1 MENNII
7 KKIIVSE
14 KSFKRAANKQYTF
27 LVDKKANKLTIAK
40 QCQELFGVKV
50 LSVNT
55 INMLGKEKMTK
66 RVKGKRSDTKN
77 AIVTVDKNDKIDLF
91 EIEEKDKDKDKDKKV
106 KTKESKETKKNDK
119 SAVDITIKK
128 K

>member
-14 KSFKRAANKQYTF
+14 KSFKRATNKQYTF
-27 LVDKKANKLTIAK
+27 LVDKKADKLTIAK
-40 QCQELFGVKV
+40 KCHDLFGVKV

-55 INMLGKEKMTK
+55 INMIGKKKVTK

-77 AIVTVDKNDKIDLF
+77 AVVTVDKNDKIDLF
-91 EIEEKDKDKDKDKKV
+91 EIEEKDEDKDKEKKV
-106 KTKESKETKKNDK
+106 KDKKNKEDNKDTK
-119 SAVDITIKK
+119 SDVDITIKK

>member
-27 LVDKKANKLTIAK
+27 LVDKRADKLAIAK
-40 QCQELFGVKV
+40 RCHELFGVKV

-55 INMLGKEKMTK
+55 INMIGKEKITK

-77 AIVTVDKNDKIDLF
+77 AIITVDKNDKIDLF
-91 EIEEKDKDKDKDKKV
+91 EIEEKDKAKDKKA
-106 KTKESKETKKNDK
+106 KTKESKEKKKDEK
-119 SAVDITIKK
+119 SDVDIKINKK
-128 K
+128 